1 MSVREKKR
9 VMFYCQPVLGIGHF
23 IRSREIVYE
32 LHDFDVTFVSGG
44 EIPRGFELP
53 ADVKLLKLPPMHSD
67 AEFRT
72 VHAADASRDIEE
84 VKRERRRLLLAE
96 FERSRPDVLILEL
109 FPFGRRKFQ
118 FELRPLLERAKLN
131 GAGTKVVCSLRDIL
145 VGKRKQAQF
154 DDDAV
159 RLMNEYFDLLL
170 IHSDPKFQRL
180 DETFTRLTE
189 LTCDVRY
196 TGFVVQRG
204 HEEVDHEVSPFGA
217 GAPVIVVSIGGGRV
231 GHELIEC
238 AVEAQPSIARFFPH
252 RLRVL
257 AGPQMS
263 EAEYQLIARRAADN
277 AQITVERHTTD
288 FPAYLRHAALSI
300 SLAGY
305 NTCMDILAAGVRA
318 VVYPFTGNNNQEQTM
333 RAAKMAAAGRVRMIH
348 AGELTP
354 ERLTEEARAALETP
368 AAALETTL
376 DTCGAKK
383 TAAILAEL
391 VRAGEK
397 V

>member
-1 MSVREKKR
+1 
-9 VMFYCQPVLGIGHF
+9 MFYCQPVLGIGHF

-53 ADVKLLKLPPMHSD
+53 AGVGLLELPPMHSD
-67 AEFRT
+67 AEFRA
-72 VHAADASRDIEE
+72 VHSSDASLDLEE
-84 VKRERRRLLLAE
+84 VKQERRRLLLE
-96 FERSRPDVLILEL
+96 EYERVRPDVLILEL

-118 FELRPLLERAKLN
+118 FELLPLLERAKQG
-131 GAGTKVVCSLRDIL
+131 GANTLVVCSLRDIL

-159 RLMNEYFDLLL
+159 RLMNQYFDLLL

-204 HEEVDHEVSPFGA
+204 HGEVDHEVSPFDERE
-217 GAPVIVVSIGGGRV
+217 PVIVVSVGGGRV
-231 GHELIEC
+231 GHELIDC
-238 AVEAQPSIARFFPH
+238 AVDAQPLIARFFPH
-252 RLRVL
+252 RMRVL
-257 AGPQMS
+257 AGPQMG
-263 EAEYQLIARRAADN
+263 EDEYQALARRAAEN
-277 AQITVERHTTD
+277 AHVTLERHTTE

-318 VVYPFTGNNNQEQTM
+318 VVYPFAGNNNQEQTV
-333 RAAKMAAAGRVRMIH
+333 RAAKLAAAGRVRVIH

-354 ERLTEEARAALETP
+354 GRLAEEARMALETP
-368 AAALETTL
+368 AEALETTL
-376 DTCGAKK
+376 DTRGAEQ
-383 TAAILAEL
+383 TAAILADL
-391 VRAGEK
+391 LRGRGEI
-397 V
+397 